1 MAGLSPG
8 IVIHQD
14 EAAANAAFQQFM
26 RDDKR
31 KRHELNPTRHIH
43 VASGGRGWQ
52 GDLAKYRTSLL
63 VLVGLAGVVLLVTSF
78 NLTSMLLARATTRR
92 RELAVRAA
100 IGAGRS
106 RLVRQMFTESALLA
120 MAAGAVGLAIMSST
134 GNTILGFLPQGHI
147 NLVLDLSP
155 DLRTLWFTA
164 GLTVLAGVVIGLV
177 PALQSTGNNLT
188 LGLKSDSAASTGDSR
203 GAIFRQALTIGQV
216 ALSLSLLATAGLFER
231 SLANLRAADPFPQ
244 PDRVL
249 LFRMKPQKEL
259 YDDQRI
265 RILTAEVVRRM
276 STLTGVTFAAL
287 AEEGPRSE
295 EHTSELQSPMYLV
308 CRL

>member
-1 MAGLSPG
+1 MPPGQSLSQSELLSSRYAEIMARLNPG
-8 IVIHQD
+8 IGIVQA
-14 EAAANAAFQQFM
+14 EAAADAACQQFL
-26 RDDKR
+26 RDDQLN
-31 KRHELNPTRHIH
+31 RHEVNPTRHIH
-43 VASGGRGWQ
+43 VMSGGRGWQ

-147 NLVLDLSP
+147 NMVLDLSP

-164 GLTVLAGVVIGLV
+164 GLT
-177 PALQSTGNNLT
+177 
-188 LGLKSDSAASTGDSR
+188 
-203 GAIFRQALTIGQV
+203 
-216 ALSLSLLATAGLFER
+216 
-231 SLANLRAADPFPQ
+231 
-244 PDRVL
+244 
-249 LFRMKPQKEL
+249 
-259 YDDQRI
+259 
-265 RILTAEVVRRM
+265 
-276 STLTGVTFAAL
+276 
-287 AEEGPRSE
+287 RSE
-295 EHTSELQSPMYLV
+295 EHTSELQSPDHLV
-308 CRL
+308 CRLLLE